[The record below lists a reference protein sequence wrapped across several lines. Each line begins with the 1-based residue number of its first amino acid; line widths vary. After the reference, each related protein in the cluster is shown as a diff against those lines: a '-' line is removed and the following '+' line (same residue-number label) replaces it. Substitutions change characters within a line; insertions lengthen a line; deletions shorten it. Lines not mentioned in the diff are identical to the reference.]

1 MSYRSYA
8 VYGYEN
14 RPKSEWEFLGYDDDL
29 GQVPQQRWLNQ
40 IAGDHRFAFRSNDLA
55 APEPDETFTVNIKD
69 PPDAMRLSLKRGNA
83 QYVDNFRDD
92 FALGSYTVLQKVTRP
107 RPRSPLGNTASWA
120 AEPWPR
126 SELKR

>member
-1 MSYRSYA
+1 
-8 VYGYEN
+8 
-14 RPKSEWEFLGYDDDL
+14 
-29 GQVPQQRWLNQ
+29 
-40 IAGDHRFAFRSNDLA
+40 
-55 APEPDETFTVNIKD
+55 VNIKD

-92 FALGSYTVLQKVTRP
+92 FALSTYTVLQKVTRP
-107 RPRSPLGNTASWA
+107 RPPLGNTATKA